1 MASALTLPESTF
13 SSANPMHAIYLHGF
27 GSSPKTAKGVALGER
42 LGRALTS
49 YHIPDLDGGDFSGMT
64 MHSILD
70 RAQAAVRAIPDD
82 GKPVLLIG
90 SSLGGYTA
98 AQLAAEGR
106 AERVAGLLLIAPA
119 FGFTTRW
126 SERLGPA
133 GISAWQRHG
142 SLPFYH
148 FAAERELPL
157 GVGFYESCLTLPELP
172 GPAKIPVTI
181 IHGRQDETVDH
192 RFSVTYATQR
202 EQVELHL
209 IDGDHR
215 LTEPRHEELIAWS
228 ARDLLTRCT

>member
-1 MASALTLPESTF
+1 
-13 SSANPMHAIYLHGF
+13 MHAIYLHGF
-27 GSSPKTAKGVALGER
+27 GSGPKTAKGLALGAR
-42 LGRALTS
+42 LANAVTS
-49 YHIPDLDGGDFSGMT
+49 YQIPELDGGDFCGMT
-64 MHSILD
+64 MEHVLA
-70 RAQAAVRAIPDD
+70 RAQAALQALPND
-82 GKPVLLIG
+82 GEPVLLIG

-133 GISAWQRHG
+133 GISAWQRLG

-148 FAAERELPL
+148 FTAERELPL

-192 RFSVTYATQR
+192 RFSVTYATQHD
-202 EQVELHL
+202 QVELHL

-215 LTEPRHEELIAWS
+215 LTEPRHEALIAWS
-228 ARDLLTRCT
+228 AHDLLTRVRR